1 MKKLTIVWIILII
14 LLVTT
19 LGIIGINVSK
29 RTKPYK
35 ALESDIV
42 KAMKMYYGQD
52 TNLKKLPTTNKTH
65 KVTIGELESF
75 GINVNNIIN
84 GDTCEGYGIVT
95 GETVSHS
102 YKAYIKCENYTT
114 NNYDKFAK

>member
-35 ALESDIV
+35 ALENDIV
-42 KAMKMYYGQD
+42 EAMKIYYGQD

-65 KVTIGELESF
+65 KVTIGELEAF

-95 GETVSHS
+95 GKKVSYG
-102 YKAYIKCENYTT
+102 YKAYIKCGNYIS

>member
-1 MKKLTIVWIILII
+1 MKKLTIVWIVLII
-14 LLVTT
+14 LLLTT

-42 KAMKMYYGQD
+42 EAMKIYYGQD
-52 TNLKKLPTTNKTH
+52 TNLTKLPKTNKTH

-84 GDTCEGYGIVT
+84 GDTCESYGIVT
-95 GETVSHS
+95 GQKVSHS
-102 YKAYIKCENYTT
+102 YKAYIKCENYTPK
-114 NNYDKFAK
+114 NYKN

>member
-1 MKKLTIVWIILII
+1 MKKITIVWIILII

-29 RTKPYK
+29 RTEPYK

-42 KAMKMYYGQD
+42 DAMKTYYGQD
-52 TNLKKLPTTNKTH
+52 TNLKKLPKANKTH
-65 KVTIGELESF
+65 KVTIGELEAF

-84 GDTCEGYGIVT
+84 GDTCDGYGIVT
-95 GETVSHS
+95 GKSVSYS

-114 NNYDKFAK
+114 KNYKN